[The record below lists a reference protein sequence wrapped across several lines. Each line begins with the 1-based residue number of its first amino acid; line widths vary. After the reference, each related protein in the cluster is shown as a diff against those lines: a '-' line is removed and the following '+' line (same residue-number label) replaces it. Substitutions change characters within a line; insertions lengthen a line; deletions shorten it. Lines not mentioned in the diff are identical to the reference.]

1 MRAGGA
7 STAVGSSSTMNSGS
21 QASARALTD
30 MVAQT
35 LHFLGIDGASHDPT
49 DPIPVRLVLRDTIPK
64 AKESA

>member
-1 MRAGGA
+1 MVAGFDGIPEA
-7 STAVGSSSTMNSGS
+7 
-21 QASARALTD
+21 ARLNYRLTTVCQPLTD

>member
-1 MRAGGA
+1 
-7 STAVGSSSTMNSGS
+7 MNSGS

-49 DPIPVRLVLRDTIPK
+49 DPIPVTLVLRDTIPK